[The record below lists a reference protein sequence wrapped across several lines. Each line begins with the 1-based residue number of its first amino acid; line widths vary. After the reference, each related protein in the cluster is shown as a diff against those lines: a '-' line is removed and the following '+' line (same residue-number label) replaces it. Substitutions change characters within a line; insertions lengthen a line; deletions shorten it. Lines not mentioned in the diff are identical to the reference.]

1 MSDKNTE
8 TMTENKEVSSTPE
21 KKKNKSFLVIYSIAL
36 FLFAAV
42 LIGLSYLSQLS
53 QARVAADTDKIKQEL
68 EEISQKTEV
77 STGVQ
82 TRLEQVLVRNDEL
95 EKTNETL
102 TKEND
107 ELKKQ
112 LEALQSAD
120 KKAKAAEYM
129 WQIEKAYLSKKTKEC
144 KQLIA
149 EFDEKGLR
157 GSLSADALSELVRIE
172 AVIK

>member
-1 MSDKNTE
+1 MNENIKESEVQMQDTPKKPAKSKN
-8 TMTENKEVSSTPE
+8 
-21 KKKNKSFLVIYSIAL
+21 FLVFYSIAL
-36 FLFAAV
+36 FIFAGI
-42 LIGLSYLSQLS
+42 LIGLSYLS

>member
-1 MSDKNTE
+1 MNENIKESEVQTQETPKKPAKSKN
-8 TMTENKEVSSTPE
+8 
-21 KKKNKSFLVIYSIAL
+21 FLVVYSIAL
-36 FLFAAV
+36 FIFAGV
-42 LIGLSYLSQLS
+42 LICLSYLS

-149 EFDEKGLR
+149 DFDEKGLR

>member
-1 MSDKNTE
+1 MSENIKETE
-8 TMTENKEVSSTPE
+8 VQTQNNPNK
-21 KKKNKSFLVIYSIAL
+21 KAKNKNFLVFYSIAL
-36 FLFAAV
+36 FIFAGA
-42 LIGLSYLSQLS
+42 LIGLSYLS

-82 TRLEQVLVRNDEL
+82 ARLEQVLVRNDEL

-102 TKEND
+102 TKENE

-112 LEALQSAD
+112 LELLQSAD
-120 KKAKAAEYM
+120 KKAQAAEYM
-129 WQIEKAYLSKKTKEC
+129 WQIEKAYTAKKNKEC
-144 KQLIA
+144 KNLIA
-149 EFDEKGLR
+149 EFDSKELR
-157 GSLSADALSELVRIE
+157 SSLSANALSELVRIE

>member
-1 MSDKNTE
+1 MNENIKEAEVQIQDTPSKPAKSKN
-8 TMTENKEVSSTPE
+8 
-21 KKKNKSFLVIYSIAL
+21 FLVVYSIAL
-36 FLFAAV
+36 FIFAGV
-42 LIGLSYLSQLS
+42 LIGLSYLS

-82 TRLEQVLVRNDEL
+82 ARLEQVLVRNDEL

-102 TKEND
+102 SKENS

-112 LEALQSAD
+112 LEELQSAD

-144 KQLIA
+144 KRLIA